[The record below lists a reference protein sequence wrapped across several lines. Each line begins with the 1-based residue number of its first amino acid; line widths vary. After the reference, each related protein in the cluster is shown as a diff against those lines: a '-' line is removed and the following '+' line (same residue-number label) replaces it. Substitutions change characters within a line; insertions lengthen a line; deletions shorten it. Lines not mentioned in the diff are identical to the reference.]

1 MSSVTSFS
9 LTRSISGTRRKKAN
23 RLRQNRERLENPLD
37 SKPGVGS
44 VVQSV
49 SNMRSPSLRMFLIF
63 AGSMELISYAIA
75 GPTPVSPGGTGY
87 NTQPVGSSAEASPAS
102 TSASQSNSNSSSG
115 DDQSQE
121 VGKDADGFPII
132 KGKPGAE
139 REKII
144 QLKDGQKLPTSAVD
158 PKFQGS
164 LLNTSVDSI
173 TSIAPRKNK
182 NATAAKVEL
191 QLQTTN
197 PKTVAKDGADPQKKS
212 EPVYTRSSEKP
223 SPTPTPSPTA
233 KASSGRTP

>member
-1 MSSVTSFS
+1 
-9 LTRSISGTRRKKAN
+9 
-23 RLRQNRERLENPLD
+23 
-37 SKPGVGS
+37 
-44 VVQSV
+44 
-49 SNMRSPSLRMFLIF
+49 MRSASLRLFIIF
-63 AGSMELISYAIA
+63 AGSIGLISYAIA
-75 GPTPVSPGGTGY
+75 GPTPVSPGGAGY
-87 NTQPVGSSAEASPAS
+87 NTQPVGSSAGAPASNNFGTQGASTNTSPAS
-102 TSASQSNSNSSSG
+102 TSGSQSNSNSGSSSSG

-121 VGKDADGFPII
+121 VGKDADGFPIL

-144 QLKDGQKLPTSAVD
+144 QLKDGQTLPTSGVD

-164 LLNTSVDSI
+164 LLNTRVDSI
-173 TSIAPRKNK
+173 ASIAPKKNK
-182 NATAAKVEL
+182 NAAAAKVEL

-223 SPTPTPSPTA
+223 SPTPSPTA

>member
-1 MSSVTSFS
+1 
-9 LTRSISGTRRKKAN
+9 
-23 RLRQNRERLENPLD
+23 
-37 SKPGVGS
+37 
-44 VVQSV
+44 
-49 SNMRSPSLRMFLIF
+49 MRPASLRLFIIF
-63 AGSMELISYAIA
+63 AGSIGLISYAIA
-75 GPTPVSPGGTGY
+75 GPTPVSPGGIGY
-87 NTQPVGSSAEASPAS
+87 NTQPVGSSAGAPAS
-102 TSASQSNSNSSSG
+102 SNFGTQGASGSQSNSNSGSSSSG
-115 DDQSQE
+115 DDQSHE
-121 VGKDADGFPII
+121 VGKDADGFPIL

-144 QLKDGQKLPTSAVD
+144 QLKDGKTLPTSGVD

-173 TSIAPRKNK
+173 ASIAPKKNK
-182 NATAAKVEL
+182 DAAAAKVEL

-197 PKTVAKDGADPQKKS
+197 PRTVAKDGADPQKKS